1 MSLFKTFTPRTL
13 YYTTLRMIGTL
24 FVHPPKMDS
33 NPSSYF
39 RATLVSHDWIKKDL
53 TGVVTTEPTASRD
66 TTIEQVHASLCSI
79 EKMLFGTDSTFEVS
93 VKGCCLYTE
102 SLEYRLTGPA
112 SCTVC

>member
-1 MSLFKTFTPRTL
+1 
-13 YYTTLRMIGTL
+13 
-24 FVHPPKMDS
+24 MDL

-53 TGVVTTEPTASRD
+53 RGVITTEPTLSSD
-66 TTIEQVHASLCSI
+66 TTVEQVHASLCSI

-102 SLEYRLTGPA
+102 SLESRLVGRA
-112 SCTVC
+112 LCTVC